1 MNPST
6 QSRQTAICQSIKQG
20 IQRHIKFR
28 LPDAA
33 VRREL
38 FALHLPT
45 PDGKKIPDIFLFP
58 KKTRKREWG
67 WVFESM
73 KAVCEEIASKGPG

>member
-1 MNPST
+1 M
-6 QSRQTAICQSIKQG
+6 
-20 IQRHIKFR
+20 
-28 LPDAA
+28 
-33 VRREL
+33 
-38 FALHLPT
+38 
-45 PDGKKIPDIFLFP
+45 PDIFLFP